1 MQNIGRFNVKKILGS
16 GSQGTVFLCVDPQ
29 LQRDVAI
36 KLLDGKHGLTSDD
49 VGAFLS
55 EARAISRIQHPNIV
69 SIYDVDKEKNKP
81 YLVFEY
87 VKGELLSDRLKRK
100 QADLHESL
108 DIFTGILSGVAQVHK
123 EGIVHRD
130 LKPANIILDSESMPK
145 IMDFGIARMLKTE
158 NGRDTD
164 LTGTPRYMAPEYISH
179 GRVSPQMDVFALGAI
194 LYELVSGKRAFNG
207 NNSVTLLNN
216 IKSKAVVPASSINRE
231 VGERLDAII
240 LKALDKDPGSR
251 FTDAGE
257 MLRAL
262 IEYREASDQQQG
274 DKSSSKGTVE
284 FLLRRMQRQSDFPAL
299 SESIRTLNRL
309 TSSEDEN
316 VNRLASVIMSDFALV
331 NKLLKVVNSAYYSR
345 FAGKIGT
352 VSRAI
357 VVLGVRTIRSIA
369 ASLIFFEHLHN
380 KAQATQ
386 LKNEIA
392 SAIYS
397 AAFARQTAENAGMEH
412 VEESFLCGM
421 LHNLGK
427 ILVTYYLHGESEEV
441 ARLVNQE
448 DVPQEQAEKKVLGMT
463 FGDIGIAIAK
473 QWNFPDTITSGMI
486 KIDPTNPG
494 DLTNSDVRLRCIA
507 NFANE
512 ATSILGS
519 EQGQDEQNTKELLKR
534 YRIALAVT
542 NRQFDNMAK
551 GARVEFRELSGSLIE
566 RASKESFVHHLY
578 ENQKEEDELQQ
589 PEDKL
594 QESTHDLTQTLQIS
608 TEEVK
613 PQNKETS
620 TEPKIEQE
628 SENAEAVLTEGLQ
641 EVTYMLLEDQANL
654 SQIFNVVIETI
665 YRAFA
670 YDHVILALQDRK
682 KSEYCAKMGFG
693 TDVDKLIPNFHFPIV
708 FSSNVFHAA
717 IQNDVDL
724 YIGDARE
731 KKIQVNIPEWHKK
744 ASKAGSFFIFPLV
757 VNQRPL
763 GLIYADHA
771 KPNGIQLSSKQLN
784 LIKTLRNQ
792 IILAI
797 KSRA

>member
-1 MQNIGRFNVKKILGS
+1 MQKIGRFNIKKKLGS
-16 GSQGTVFLCVDPQ
+16 GSQGTVFLCDDPE
-29 LQRDVAI
+29 LERNVAI
-36 KLLDGKHGLTSDD
+36 KLLDSKQGLATGD
-49 VGAFLS
+49 VQGFLS

-69 SIYDVDKEKNKP
+69 SIYDVGKEQKKP
-81 YLVFEY
+81 YLVFEF

-100 QADLHESL
+100 RPDLRETL

-123 EGIVHRD
+123 DGIIHRD
-130 LKPANIILDSESMPK
+130 LKPANIMLDSETTPK
-145 IMDFGIARMLKTE
+145 IMDFGIAKILKTT
-158 NGRDTD
+158 NGKDAE

-179 GRVSPQMDVFALGAI
+179 GRVSTQMDIFALGSI
-194 LYELVSGKRAFNG
+194 LYEMATGKRAFSG
-207 NNSVTLLNN
+207 SNSITLLSN
-216 IKSKAVVPASSINRE
+216 IKDSAVTPASSINQE

-240 LKALDKDPGSR
+240 LKAMEKDPGSR

-257 MLRAL
+257 MLGAL
-262 IEYREASDQQQG
+262 IEYRETSEKQQG

-309 TSSEDEN
+309 TSSDDEN
-316 VNRLASVIMSDFALV
+316 ANRLASLIMSDFALV

-380 KAQATQ
+380 KSQATQ

-397 AAFARQTAENAGMEH
+397 AAFARQAAENAGMEH

-427 ILVTYYLHGESEEV
+427 ILVTYYLHGESEEI

-448 DVPQEQAEKKVLGMT
+448 DIPSEQAQTRVLGMT
-463 FGDIGIAIAK
+463 FEDIGIAIAK
-473 QWNFPDTITSGMI
+473 QWNFPETITTGMI
-486 KIDPTNPG
+486 KIDPANPG
-494 DLTNSDVRLRCIA
+494 DLKNNEVKLRCIA

-519 EQGQDEQNTKELLKR
+519 EQGQDEKHTKDLLKR
-534 YRIALAVT
+534 YRTALAVT
-542 NRQFDNMAK
+542 GKRFDNMAK

-566 RASKESFVHHLY
+566 RANKESFIHHLY
-578 ENQKEEDELQQ
+578 ENQKEEEPK
-589 PEDKL
+589 PEATS
-594 QESTHDLTQTLQIS
+594 QESEQDLTQTLQIS
-608 TEEVK
+608 TEE
-613 PQNKETS
+613 QQQIKEKTV
-620 TEPKIEQE
+620 EPKIVEK
-628 SENAEAVLTEGLQ
+628 SENAEAILTEGLQ
-641 EVTYMLLEDQANL
+641 EVTSMLLEEQANL

-665 YRAFA
+665 YRAFS
-670 YDHVILALQDRK
+670 YDHVILALQDRTK
-682 KSEYCAKMGFG
+682 KEYCAKMGFG
-693 TDVDKLIPNFHFPIV
+693 TDIDKLLSNFHFPIA

-724 YIGDARE
+724 HIENATD
-731 KKIQVNIPEWHKK
+731 KKIRENIPEWYKK
-744 ASKAGSFFIFPLV
+744 NLKAGSFFIFPLA

-771 KPNGIQLSSKQLN
+771 KPNGVRLSSKQLN
-784 LIKTLRNQ
+784 LVKTLRNQ

-797 KSRA
+797 KSRV

>member
-1 MQNIGRFNVKKILGS
+1 MKKIGRFSVKQELGS
-16 GSQGTVFLCVDPQ
+16 GSQGTVYLCTDPE
-29 LQRDVAI
+29 LQRYVAI
-36 KLLDGKHGLTSDD
+36 KLLTGKQGLLSSD
-49 VGAFLS
+49 VKEFLN
-55 EARAISRIQHPNIV
+55 EARSISHIQHPNIV
-69 SIYDVDKEKNKP
+69 SIFDVGKQDNRP
-81 YLVFEY
+81 YLVFEF
-87 VKGELLSDRLKRK
+87 VKGELLSDRLSKK
-100 QADLHESL
+100 QPELNVAL
-108 DIFTGILSGVAQVHK
+108 DIATGILSGVAQVHK
-123 EGIVHRD
+123 DGIVHRD
-130 LKPANIILDSESMPK
+130 LKPANIIIDGNSTPK
-145 IMDFGIARMLKTE
+145 IMDFGIARILRSSNDK
-158 NGRDTD
+158 DKL

-194 LYELVSGKRAFNG
+194 LYEMVTGKRAFTG
-207 NNSVTLLNN
+207 ADSTALLDN
-216 IKSKAVVPASSINRE
+216 IKSKSVAPPCSINPE

-240 LKALDKDPGSR
+240 MRALDKDPSSR
-251 FTDAGE
+251 YANAGE
-257 MLRAL
+257 MLNAL
-262 IEYREASDQQQG
+262 IEYREAADRITG
-274 DKSSSKGTVE
+274 DKSSSKGTIE

-309 TSSEDEN
+309 ASSEEEN
-316 VNRLASVIMSDFALV
+316 ATRLASVIMSDFALV

-357 VVLGVRTIRSIA
+357 VVLGVKTIRSIA

-397 AAFARQTAENAGMEH
+397 AAFARQAAEDAGMEH

-448 DVPQEQAEKKVLGMT
+448 RLSQEQAEIKVLGMS
-463 FGDIGIAIAK
+463 FSDIGIAIAK
-473 QWNFPDTITSGMI
+473 QWNFPNTITSGMV
-486 KIDPTNPG
+486 KIDPSNPG
-494 DLTNSDVRLRCIA
+494 NLKDSVVKLRCIA

-519 EQGQDEQNTKELLKR
+519 EQGQNEENTKELLKR
-534 YRIALAVT
+534 YRTALAVT
-542 NRQFDNMAK
+542 GKRFDNMTKKAK
-551 GARVEFRELSGSLIE
+551 VEFRELSGSLIDKANE
-566 RASKESFVHHLY
+566 DSVIYHLY
-578 ENQKEEDELQQ
+578 QNKRDEEDEQQ
-589 PEDKL
+589 AKTEKPGQDI
-594 QESTHDLTQTLQIS
+594 TQTLQIS
-608 TEEVK
+608 PDEKPKVKQPAEEQKTE
-613 PQNKETS
+613 QSND
-620 TEPKIEQE
+620 
-628 SENAEAVLTEGLQ
+628 NAEAILTEGLQ
-641 EVTYMLLEDQANL
+641 EVTGMLLEDEANL

-670 YDHVILALQDRK
+670 YKHVILALQDRNRN
-682 KSEYCAKMGFG
+682 EYCAKMGFG
-693 TDVDKLIPNFHFPIV
+693 AGVEKLIQNFHFPIA

-724 YIGDARE
+724 YIEDASS
-731 KKIQVNIPEWHKK
+731 KKIRSNIPEWHKK
-744 ASKAGSFFIFPLV
+744 IMKAGSFFIFPLA

-763 GLIYADHA
+763 GLIYADHS
-771 KPNGIQLSSKQLN
+771 KPSGVSLSKKQLN
-784 LIKTLRNQ
+784 LVKALRNQ
-792 IILAI
+792 LILAI

>member
-1 MQNIGRFNVKKILGS
+1 MQNIGRFNVKKKLGS
-16 GSQGTVFLCVDPQ
+16 GSQGTVFLCSDPQ
-29 LQRDVAI
+29 LERDVAI
-36 KLLDGKHGLTSDD
+36 KLLDGKQSLTSGD
-49 VGAFLS
+49 VDAFLS

-87 VKGELLSDRLKRK
+87 VKGELLSDRLQRK
-100 QADLHESL
+100 QPDLHAAL

-130 LKPANIILDSESMPK
+130 LKPANIMLDSESNPK
-145 IMDFGIARMLKTE
+145 IMDFGIARMLKSSNSKDAE
-158 NGRDTD
+158 
-164 LTGTPRYMAPEYISH
+164 LTGTPRYMAPEYIFH
-179 GRVSPQMDVFALGAI
+179 GRVSPQTDVFALGSI
-194 LYELVSGKRAFNG
+194 LYELVTGKRAFSG
-207 NNSVTLLNN
+207 NDSASVLNN
-216 IKSKAVVPASSINRE
+216 IKDKAVTPASSINRE

-240 LKALDKDPGSR
+240 LKALEKDPGAR
-251 FTDAGE
+251 FADAGE
-257 MLRAL
+257 MLGAL
-262 IEYREASDQQQG
+262 IEYREANDQKRG

-316 VNRLASVIMSDFALV
+316 INRLASVIMSDFALV

-380 KAQATQ
+380 KAQASQ
-386 LKNEIA
+386 LKDEIA

-397 AAFARQTAENAGMEH
+397 AAFARQAAENAGMEH

-427 ILVTYYLHGESEEV
+427 ILVTYYLHNESEEV

-448 DVPQEQAEKKVLGMT
+448 EIPQEQAEKRVLGMT
-463 FGDIGIAIAK
+463 FSDIGIAIAK
-473 QWNFPDTITSGMI
+473 QWNFPETITTGMVR
-486 KIDPTNPG
+486 IDPTDPG
-494 DLTNSDVRLRCIA
+494 DLTNSVVKLRCIA

-512 ATSILGS
+512 ATNILGS
-519 EQGQDEQNTKELLKR
+519 ELGQDEGYTKELLKR

-551 GARVEFRELSGSLIE
+551 GARVEFRELSGGLIE
-566 RASKESFVHHLY
+566 RAGKESFIHHLY
-578 ENQKEEDELQQ
+578 ENQKEDDEQKS
-589 PEDKL
+589 EDKL
-594 QESTHDLTQTLQIS
+594 QESAQDITQTLQIS

-613 PQNKETS
+613 PQPKEQS
-620 TEPKIEQE
+620 TESKIEQPN
-628 SENAEAVLTEGLQ
+628 ENADAILTEGLQ
-641 EVTYMLLEDQANL
+641 EVTYMLLDEQANL
-654 SQIFNVVIETI
+654 GQIFNVVIETI

-670 YDHVILALQDRK
+670 YDHVVLVLRSKANN
-682 KSEYCAKMGFG
+682 EYCAKMGFG
-693 TDVDKLIPNFHFPIV
+693 TDIDKLISHFHFPTT

-717 IQNDVDL
+717 IHNDVDL
-724 YIGDARE
+724 YIEDAME
-731 KKIQVNIPEWHKK
+731 KKMRINIPEWYKK
-744 ASKAGSFFIFPLV
+744 SLKAGSFFIFPLV

-771 KPNGIQLSSKQLN
+771 KARGIHLSSKQLN

-792 IILAI
+792 LILAI

>member
-1 MQNIGRFNVKKILGS
+1 MQNIGRFNVKKTLGS
-16 GSQGTVFLCVDPQ
+16 GSQGTVFLCSDPQ
-29 LQRDVAI
+29 LERYVAI
-36 KLLDGKHGLTSDD
+36 KMLNGKPGLTPGD

-69 SIYDVDKEKNKP
+69 SIYDVDNEKNKP

-87 VKGELLSDRLKRK
+87 VKGELLSDLLKRK
-100 QADLHESL
+100 QPDLHQAL

-130 LKPANIILDSESMPK
+130 LKPANIMLDSECNPK
-145 IMDFGIARMLKTE
+145 IMDFGISRILKSSNSKDAE
-158 NGRDTD
+158 
-164 LTGTPRYMAPEYISH
+164 LTGTPRYMAPEYIFH
-179 GRVSPQMDVFALGAI
+179 GRVSPQTDVFALGSI
-194 LYELVSGKRAFNG
+194 LYELVTGKRAFSG
-207 NNSVTLLNN
+207 NNSASVLNN
-216 IKSKAVVPASSINRE
+216 IKDKAVTPASSINRE

-240 LKALDKDPGSR
+240 LKALEKDPGAR
-251 FTDAGE
+251 FADAGE
-257 MLRAL
+257 MLGAL
-262 IEYREASDQQQG
+262 IEYREANDQQRG

-309 TSSEDEN
+309 ASSEDEN
-316 VNRLASVIMSDFALV
+316 INRLASVIMSDFALV

-380 KAQATQ
+380 KAQASQ
-386 LKNEIA
+386 LKDEIA

-397 AAFARQTAENAGMEH
+397 AAFARQAAENAGMEH

-448 DVPQEQAEKKVLGMT
+448 EIPQEQAEKRVLGMT
-463 FGDIGIAIAK
+463 FSDIGIAIAK
-473 QWNFPDTITSGMI
+473 QWNFPETITTGMVR
-486 KIDPTNPG
+486 IDPTDPG
-494 DLTNSDVRLRCIA
+494 DLTNSVVKLRCIA

-519 EQGQDEQNTKELLKR
+519 EQGQDDTHTKELLKR

-542 NRQFDNMAK
+542 TRQFDNMAK
-551 GARVEFRELSGSLIE
+551 GARIEFKELSGGLIE
-566 RASKESFVHHLY
+566 RAEKESFIHHLY
-578 ENQKEEDELQQ
+578 ENQKEDDEEQTG
-589 PEDKL
+589 DGL
-594 QESTHDLTQTLQIS
+594 QETIEDITQTLQIS

-613 PQNKETS
+613 PQPKKQS
-620 TEPKIEQE
+620 TEPKIEQPN
-628 SENAEAVLTEGLQ
+628 ENADAILTEGLQ
-641 EVTYMLLEDQANL
+641 EVTYMLLEEQANL
-654 SQIFNVVIETI
+654 GQIFNVVIETI

-670 YDHVILALQDRK
+670 YDHVVLALRSK
-682 KSEYCAKMGFG
+682 ANNEYCAKMGFG
-693 TDVDKLIPNFHFPIV
+693 TDIDKLISNFHFPTT

-717 IQNDVDL
+717 IHNDVDL
-724 YIGDARE
+724 YIEDAMN
-731 KKIQVNIPEWHKK
+731 KKIRVNIPEWYKK
-744 ASKAGSFFIFPLV
+744 SLKAGSFFIFPLV

-763 GLIYADHA
+763 GLIYADHSKA
-771 KPNGIQLSSKQLN
+771 RGIQLSSKQLN

-792 IILAI
+792 LILAI

>member
-16 GSQGTVFLCVDPQ
+16 GSQGTVFLCSDPQ
-29 LQRDVAI
+29 LERYVAI
-36 KLLDGKHGLTSDD
+36 KMMDGKHGLAAGD
-49 VGAFLS
+49 VEAFLS

-87 VKGELLSDRLKRK
+87 VKGELLSERLKRK
-100 QADLHESL
+100 QPDLHQAL
-108 DIFTGILSGVAQVHK
+108 DIFAGILSGVAQVHK

-130 LKPANIILDSESMPK
+130 LKPANIMLDSESNPK
-145 IMDFGIARMLKTE
+145 IMDFGISRIITAS
-158 NGRDTD
+158 NGKDAD

-179 GRVSPQMDVFALGAI
+179 GRVSTQTDVFALGAI
-194 LYELVSGKRAFNG
+194 LYELVSGKRAFDG
-207 NNSVTLLNN
+207 NNSATLLNN
-216 IKSKAVVPASSINRE
+216 IKSKTVAPASSINPE

-240 LKALDKDPGSR
+240 LKALEKDPGSR
-251 FTDAGE
+251 FSDAGE
-257 MLRAL
+257 MLGAL
-262 IEYREASDQQQG
+262 IEYREASDLQQG
-274 DKSSSKGTVE
+274 DKRASKGTVE

-309 TSSEDEN
+309 TASEDEN
-316 VNRLASVIMSDFALV
+316 ANRLASVIMSDFALV

-380 KAQATQ
+380 KAQATK

-397 AAFARQTAENAGMEH
+397 AAFARQAAENAGMEH

-427 ILVTYYLHGESEEV
+427 ILVTYYLHNESEEV

-448 DVPQEQAEKKVLGMT
+448 DMQQEQAEIKVLGMT
-463 FGDIGIAIAK
+463 FSDIGIAIAK
-473 QWNFPDTITSGMI
+473 QWNFPDTITTGMI
-486 KIDPTNPG
+486 RIDPANPG
-494 DLTNSDVRLRCIA
+494 DLSNSDVKLRCIA

-519 EQGQDEQNTKELLKR
+519 AQGQDEENTKELLKR

-551 GARVEFRELSGSLIE
+551 GARVEFRELSGGLIE
-566 RASKESFVHHLY
+566 RASKESFIHHLY
-578 ENQKEEDELQQ
+578 ENQKEDDEQQ
-589 PEDKL
+589 PTEDKL
-594 QESTHDLTQTLQIS
+594 HESTHDITQTLQIN
-608 TEEVK
+608 TEEVNL
-613 PQNKETS
+613 QHQRES
-620 TEPKIEQE
+620 TEPQLEQQN
-628 SENAEAVLTEGLQ
+628 ENADAILTEGLQ

-654 SQIFNVVIETI
+654 GQIFNAVIETI

-670 YDHVILALQDRK
+670 YDHVILALRSK
-682 KSEYCAKMGFG
+682 TNNEYCAKMGFG
-693 TDVDKLIPNFHFPIV
+693 TDIDKLIDDFHFPTA

-717 IQNDVDL
+717 IHNDVDL
-724 YIGDARE
+724 HIEDAMD
-731 KKIQVNIPEWHKK
+731 KKIRVNIPEWHQRT
-744 ASKAGSFFIFPLV
+744 AKAGSFFIFPLV

-771 KPNGIQLSSKQLN
+771 KARGIQLTSKQLN